1 MAHGKGQA
9 CRVPVRFGKK
19 DGDTWRCNVCSA
31 KFIFRVSKGTNKLG
45 QPIKGHG
52 SWQQITG

>member
-9 CRVPVRFGKK
+9 CRVPVRIGKK

-31 KFIFRVSKGTNKLG
+31 KFVFRKSGGFDRYGRKVRAHS
-45 QPIKGHG
+45 
-52 SWQQITG
+52 SWVQITG